1 MSASEATDFPFG
13 ANNPDN
19 PNNEEQP
26 DLPFDPPAKD
36 APEAAK
42 AAKASQKPQEGPQDA
57 SEPQEGTTGA
67 QDGSKGRKAPQKPRK
82 RYSDKSPF
90 GFFLWTA
97 LPKEDGTASHE
108 SIKLKSTTVKAA
120 RIEMREVVNKNREK
134 FEGGVFRLVHVIE
147 EHSVKATTVLK
158 II

>member
-1 MSASEATDFPFG
+1 MSASEADFPFG

-36 APEAAK
+36 APDATK
-42 AAKASQKPQEGPQDA
+42 AAKAQQKPQEGRQDA

-67 QDGSKGRKAPQKPRK
+67 QDGSKGRKAPQRPRK
-82 RYSDKSPF
+82 RYSERSPF

-97 LPKEDGTASHE
+97 IPKEDGTTSHE
-108 SIKLKSTTVKAA
+108 SLKLKATTVKSA
-120 RIEMREVVNKNREK
+120 RIEMRDVVNKNREK

-147 EHSVKATTVLK
+147 EHTVKSTVVLK
-158 II
+158 IV